1 MRILE
6 ARGQLMTL
14 VQPGITLKRHGRPMT
29 KLCKEDEGRAKSF
42 LEMVKQEGECFAAL
56 LATTAGGHPPRSI
69 SFPQCQHIYNTHACA
84 VAHPLA
90 ASLMNAYAVRDDA
103 RAPTH
108 RHKREEPG
116 WEGCEAQVQHLL
128 WCAFEEQVSHI
139 AAGSAAVLGIT
150 RRHRR

>member
-6 ARGQLMTL
+6 ARGHLMTL
-14 VQPGITLKRHGRPMT
+14 VQPVITLKRHGRPMT

-42 LEMVKQEGECFAAL
+42 LEMVQQEGVCIAVL
-56 LATTAGGHPPRSI
+56 LATTAGGRPPRSI
-69 SFPQCQHIYNTHACA
+69 SFPQCQHIYDTHACA

-90 ASLMNAYAVRDDA
+90 ASLMNAYAVRDA

-128 WCAFEEQVSHI
+128 WCASEKQVSHI
-139 AAGSAAVLGIT
+139 DAGSAAVLGNR

>member
-6 ARGQLMTL
+6 ARGRLMTL
-14 VQPGITLKRHGRPMT
+14 VQPVITLKRHGRPTT

-42 LEMVKQEGECFAAL
+42 LEMVKQEGECIAAL

-90 ASLMNAYAVRDDA
+90 ASLMNAYAVRDA

-128 WCAFEEQVSHI
+128 WCAHEEQVPHLE
-139 AAGSAAVLGIT
+139 AG
-150 RRHRR
+150 